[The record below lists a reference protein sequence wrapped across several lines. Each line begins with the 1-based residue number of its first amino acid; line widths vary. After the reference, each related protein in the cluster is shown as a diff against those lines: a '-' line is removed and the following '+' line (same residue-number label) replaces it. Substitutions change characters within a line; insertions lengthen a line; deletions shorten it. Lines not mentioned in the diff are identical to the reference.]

1 MGRSRRSAAD
11 AGTRFERSMADYLSA
26 VLGDDAI
33 DRQVTCGSKDKGDI
47 RGLYLM
53 GKGVA
58 FECKEYRGELHLPQ
72 WLKEAETERAN
83 KGAAYGVVCAKRKG
97 TADPADQYVCMTAE
111 TFAAMLAGGPDNLE
125 VYAWPRS

>member
-72 WLKEAETERAN
+72 WLKEAEAERAN
-83 KGAAYGVVCAKRKG
+83 KGAAFGVVVWKRKG
-97 TADPADQYVCMTAE
+97 TAKPAEQHVSMTLG
-111 TFAAMLAGGPDNLE
+111 TFVDILKAANGGTIGD
-125 VYAWPRS
+125 